1 MSFITA
7 TAVLTSIANPNL
19 EMLFHG
25 KLYNIIILLIGS
37 VNKGQLGKKK
47 SDTESRKSIITEKKH
62 AMKVYI

>member
-37 VNKGQLGKKK
+37 VNKGQLGKK
-47 SDTESRKSIITEKKH
+47 SDTESRKSIITEKS
-62 AMKVYI
+62 MQ